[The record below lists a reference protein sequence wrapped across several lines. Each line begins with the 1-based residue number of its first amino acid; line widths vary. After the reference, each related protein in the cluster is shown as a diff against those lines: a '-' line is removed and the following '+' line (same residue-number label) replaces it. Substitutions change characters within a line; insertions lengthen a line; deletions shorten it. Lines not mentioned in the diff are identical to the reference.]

1 MDFKK
6 IKLEDFNILKPFLSN
21 EGEASCESTFIS
33 LFVWADFYDNSYCV
47 VDNILFMR
55 SLDGEEYRY
64 SIPFCKNCDLEKA
77 VKLLTDE
84 LYPQKPCFWAQEG
97 ARFNKFKEL
106 FCENYVF
113 FEEED
118 AADYIYLTEDLSTL
132 RGKKYHSKR
141 NHIANFSKSFDWE
154 YATVN
159 DKNKDLVKECAQNWY
174 NENLSLD
181 DDNSLLS
188 EKEGIFTILDNLD
201 VLKAKGGCVLVDGK
215 VIAFAIGSPIN
226 NEVFD
231 IHFEKA
237 LADFQG
243 AYSVIN
249 REFAKNDLAEY
260 KYINREDDLGIE
272 GLRKAKL
279 SYKPVKLLNKYL
291 CDPKRYTKDELS
303 QCRGIYENAFGK
315 NGEFDDILFEKFQN
329 TIELLKDNNKVVS
342 MLFRIPCT
350 IVNNGVS
357 LDAYYVYAVATKE
370 NEQHKGYASK
380 LLEKAYGDGSKVF
393 FLKPFNS
400 DLVKFYEQ
408 NGYKVA
414 NANAME
420 NKNLYVDV
428 LSVHST
434 LSTLCDIPKTD
445 YTLMYRYDIPLDLN
459 GISFLD
465 TLE

>member
-1 MDFKK
+1 MNFKR
-6 IKLEDFNILKPFLSN
+6 IRLEDFNSLKPFLNN

-33 LFVWADFYDNSYCV
+33 LFVWADFYDNSYCI
-47 VDNILFMR
+47 VDDILFMR
-55 SLDGEEYRY
+55 SLDGDEYRY
-64 SIPFCKNCDLEKA
+64 SIPFCKDYDLEKA

-84 LYPQKPCFWAQEG
+84 LYPQKPKFWAQEG
-97 ARFNKFKEL
+97 ARFDKFKEL
-106 FCENYVF
+106 FSEYYVF
-113 FEEED
+113 LEED
-118 AADYIYLTEDLSTL
+118 NAADYIYLAEDLSTL

-154 YATVN
+154 YAGVN
-159 DKNKDLVKECAQNWY
+159 DKNIDLVKECAQNWY

-201 VLKAKGGCVLVDGK
+201 VLNAKGGCILVDGK

-237 LADFQG
+237 LGCFQG

-249 REFAKNDLAEY
+249 REFAKNELNDF

-279 SYKPVKLLNKYL
+279 SYKPVRLLKKYL
-291 CDPKRYTKDELS
+291 CDPKKYTNDQLL
-303 QCRGIYENAFGK
+303 QCREIYENAFGK
-315 NGEFDDILFEKFQN
+315 NGEFDDLLFNQFQN
-329 TIELLKDNNKVVS
+329 FIEILEHKKTVVS
-342 MLFRIPCT
+342 MLFSIPCT
-350 IVNNGVS
+350 IANNGVL
-357 LDAYYVYAVATKE
+357 LDGYYIYAVATDKDH
-370 NEQHKGYASK
+370 QHKGYASK
-380 LLEKAYGDGSKVF
+380 LLEKAYGDGSKVL

-408 NGYKVA
+408 NGYKVSTA
-414 NANAME
+414 TAQE
-420 NKNLYVDV
+420 NENLYVRV
-428 LSVHST
+428 SSTHTALSS
-434 LSTLCDIPKTD
+434 LCDIPTNN
-445 YTLMYRYDIPLDLN
+445 YTLMYRYNKPLDLN
-459 GISFLD
+459 GISFAE